1 MSVLVSM
8 SQSEPVTLAEVK
20 LWGKIEHDDEDDVLD
35 SLITSCRDELERY
48 LKIAFVTQTWRDDFE
63 CVDQPVYAPR
73 LPLTAVSITVD
84 AVATTEFKFNQATG
98 RVKTDQPIYNA
109 DIVVIY
115 TSTVTALQP
124 VLKTALLDLISYRFY
139 NRGNAE
145 SMQMPMDIKNR
156 IQHMRAISI

>member
-48 LKIAFVTQTWRDDFE
+48 LRIAFVTQVWRDDFE

-73 LPLTAVSITVD
+73 LPLTAVSMTVD
-84 AVATTEFKFNQATG
+84 AVATTDFKFNQATG
-98 RVKTDQPIYNA
+98 RVKAGQAIYGA
-109 DIVVIY
+109 DIVVTY

-156 IQHMRAISI
+156 IQHMRAISV

>member
-8 SQSEPVTLAEVK
+8 SQSEPVTLSEVK

-48 LKIAFVTQTWRDDFE
+48 LKIAFVTQVWSDDFE
-63 CVDQPVYAPR
+63 CMHDAVYSPR
-73 LPLTAVSITVD
+73 LPLTAVSIMVD
-84 AVATTEFKFNQATG
+84 DAAYTDFKFNQATG
-98 RVKTDQPIYNA
+98 RVKTDRPIYNS
-109 DIVVIY
+109 DIVVTY

-124 VLKTALLDLISYRFY
+124 VLKTALLDLISYRFD

-145 SMQMPMDIKNR
+145 AMQMPMDIKNR
-156 IQHMRAISI
+156 IQHMRAISV

>member
-48 LKIAFVTQTWRDDFE
+48 LKIAFVTQVWRDDFE
-63 CVDQPVYAPR
+63 CMHDAVYSPR
-73 LPLTAVSITVD
+73 LPLTAVSMTVAGAAYTD
-84 AVATTEFKFNQATG
+84 FKFNQATG
-98 RVKTDQPIYNA
+98 RVSSNWVLRD
-109 DIVVIY
+109 VVVTY

>member
-1 MSVLVSM
+1 MPAAHAV
-8 SQSEPVTLAEVK
+8 Q
-20 LWGKIEHDDEDDVLD
+20 HDDEDDVLD

-48 LKIAFVTQTWRDDFE
+48 LKIAFVTQTWRDDF
-63 CVDQPVYAPR
+63 DSMHDAVYSPR

-84 AVATTEFKFNQATG
+84 AVVNTDFKFNQATG

-109 DIVVIY
+109 DIVVTY

-156 IQHMRAISI
+156 IQHMRAISV

>member
-63 CVDQPVYAPR
+63 CMHDAVYSPR
-73 LPLTAVSITVD
+73 LPLTAVSMTVVGAAYTD
-84 AVATTEFKFNQATG
+84 FKFNQATG
-98 RVKTDQPIYNA
+98 RVKIDQPIYNA

-124 VLKTALLDLISYRFY
+124 VLKTALLDLISYRFD

-156 IQHMRAISI
+156 IQHMRVISV

>member
-8 SQSEPVTLAEVK
+8 SPTEPVTLAEVK
-20 LWGKIEHDDEDDVLD
+20 LWGKIEHNDEDGVLT
-35 SLITSCRDELERY
+35 SLIASCRDELERY
-48 LKIAFVTQTWRDDFE
+48 LKIAFVTQVWRDDL
-63 CVDQPVYAPR
+63 DKLDGAVYSPR

-84 AVATTEFKFNQATG
+84 TVADTEFKFNQATG
-98 RVKTDQPIYNA
+98 RVKSDREIYNS
-109 DIVVIY
+109 DIVVTY

-124 VLKTALLDLISYRFY
+124 ILRSALLDLISYRFY

-145 SMQMPMDIKNR
+145 SMQLPMDIKNR

>member
-35 SLITSCRDELERY
+35 SLVTSCRDELERY
-48 LKIAFVTQTWRDDFE
+48 LRIAFVTQVWRDDLE
-63 CVDQPVYAPR
+63 CMHDAVYAPR
-73 LPLTAVSITVD
+73 LPLTAVSITVVGAAYTD
-84 AVATTEFKFNQATG
+84 FKFNQATG
-98 RVKTDQPIYNA
+98 RVKAGQAIYNA
-109 DIVVIY
+109 DIVITY

-156 IQHMRAISI
+156 IQHMRAISV

>member
-1 MSVLVSM
+1 MSVLVSI

-48 LKIAFVTQTWRDDFE
+48 LKIAFVTQTWRDDLE
-63 CVDQPVYAPR
+63 CMHDAVYSPR
-73 LPLTAVSITVD
+73 LPLTNASVTVNGLVTD
-84 AVATTEFKFNQATG
+84 FWFLQSTG
-98 RVKTDQPIYNA
+98 CVKTTRPIYNA
-109 DIVVIY
+109 DIVVTY

>member
-48 LKIAFVTQTWRDDFE
+48 LKIAFATQVWRDDFE
-63 CVDQPVYAPR
+63 CIDQPVYAPR
-73 LPLTAVSITVD
+73 LPLTAVSMTVAGAAYTD
-84 AVATTEFKFNQATG
+84 FKFNQSTG
-98 RVKTDQPIYNA
+98 RVSSNWVLRD
-109 DIVVIY
+109 VVVTY
-115 TSTVTALQP
+115 TSTVTALKP
-124 VLKTALLDLISYRFY
+124 VLQTALLDLISYRFD

-145 SMQMPMDIKNR
+145 AMQMPMDIKNR
-156 IQHMRAISI
+156 IQHMRAVSI

>member
-48 LKIAFVTQTWRDDFE
+48 LKIAFVTQTWRDDF
-63 CVDQPVYAPR
+63 DSMHDAVYSPR

-84 AVATTEFKFNQATG
+84 AVATTDFKFNQATG
-98 RVKTDQPIYNA
+98 RVSSNWVLRD
-109 DIVVIY
+109 VVLTY

-156 IQHMRAISI
+156 IQHMRAISV

>member
-48 LKIAFVTQTWRDDFE
+48 LKIAFVTQAWGDQFE
-63 CVDQPVYAPR
+63 CVEQPLYAPR
-73 LPLTAVSITVD
+73 LPLTAVTMTVNGNQY
-84 AVATTEFKFNQATG
+84 TEFKFNQATG
-98 RVKTDQPIYNA
+98 RVKTAQPIYDA
-109 DIVVIY
+109 DIVVTY
-115 TSTVTALQP
+115 TNTVTALQP

-145 SMQMPMDIKNR
+145 AMQMPMDIKNR